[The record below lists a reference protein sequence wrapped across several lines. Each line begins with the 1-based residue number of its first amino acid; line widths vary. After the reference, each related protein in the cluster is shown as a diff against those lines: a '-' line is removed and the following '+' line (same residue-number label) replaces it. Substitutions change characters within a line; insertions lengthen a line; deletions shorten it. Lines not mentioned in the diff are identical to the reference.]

1 MFTIYNNLP
10 MAPVWSP
17 AIDQN
22 AKITRALA
30 GSTFG
35 PFRSGLKTKQESFY
49 SLTVWKDTVHITLMD
64 ALYGECSDI
73 EEKAVFVINIHGKI
87 VQ

>member
-17 AIDQN
+17 AINQN

-49 SLTVWKDTVHITLMD
+49 SLTV
-64 ALYGECSDI
+64 
-73 EEKAVFVINIHGKI
+73 
-87 VQ
+87 